1 MYGFPVQMHGDTHLG
16 ISKGMNQKS
25 KFLVLTYFACPYKNY
40 GLKCSKHSIIYLP
53 HLFSSKPN
61 ALKTCL
67 DISNSGA
74 QLIAFLG
81 PTV

>member
-1 MYGFPVQMHGDTHLG
+1 MLQTFYYLFTSSFFKQANTL
-16 ISKGMNQKS
+16 
-25 KFLVLTYFACPYKNY
+25 KN
-40 GLKCSKHSIIYLP
+40 
-53 HLFSSKPN
+53 
-61 ALKTCL
+61 CL